1 MSKQPT
7 HFAVEDITF
16 YAMDEDNEIIT
27 DEKGEELRY
36 RLKDNVRFKPLEYIT
51 DDLSIDELEP
61 IKENY
66 EDNFD
71 QGDIRDHFKKATI
84 VKESK

>member
-16 YAMDEDNEIIT
+16 YGMDEDNEIIT
-27 DEKGEELRY
+27 NEKGEAVMY
-36 RLKDNVRFKPLEYIT
+36 RLKDNIRFKPLEYIT

-61 IKENY
+61 IKENN
-66 EDNFD
+66 EL
-71 QGDIRDHFKKATI
+71 
-84 VKESK
+84 